1 MKKVLLSILLTFL
14 PILASANPV
23 EIDGIWYNLDPKAK
37 EAEVARNPTKYKGNV
52 IIPKN
57 VTHEGVEYSVK
68 KIADNAFFECS
79 GLTSVTIP
87 NSVSSIGDW
96 AFYSC
101 KELTSITIPN
111 SVTSIGNNAFEG
123 CSGLT
128 SITIPNSVTS
138 IGIQAFRECSSLTS
152 VTISDNLTSIDA
164 AAFSGCSGLT
174 SITIPNSVTS
184 IGSYAF
190 HYCSA
195 LTSVSIPNSVTTIE
209 WGAFQ
214 YCSDLSSITIPNS
227 VKSISFDVFKHCS
240 GLTTVISEIENP
252 FYINYACF
260 DEEVYKNSKLYV
272 PKGTIGKYISTN
284 CWNQFYHIEEGLPAG
299 INMIKRSESE
309 ILHEVNRYDARG
321 NLIHNPQRG
330 LNIIHMS
337 DGTTKKVIM
346 R

>member
-111 SVTSIGNNAFEG
+111 SVTSIGNNAFE
-123 CSGLT
+123 
-128 SITIPNSVTS
+128 
-138 IGIQAFRECSSLTS
+138 
-152 VTISDNLTSIDA
+152 
-164 AAFSGCSGLT
+164 GCSGLT